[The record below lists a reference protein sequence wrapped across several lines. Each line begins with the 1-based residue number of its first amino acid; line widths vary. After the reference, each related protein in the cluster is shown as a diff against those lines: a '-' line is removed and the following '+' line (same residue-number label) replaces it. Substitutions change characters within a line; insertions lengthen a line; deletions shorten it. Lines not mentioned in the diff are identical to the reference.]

1 MELFYRF
8 VIILYTVIIVTY
20 TFPDIFTLRYMK
32 PMYIALFIFCIFVID
47 CCISFWIYRKKREQN
62 EQEKKRTKRKK
73 TFWMMTYVFVFP
85 IVLSFVS
92 ERIAEKGFDLKLGAT
107 IFFYYFFFHFIPY
120 MSEKTEE
127 DEDPF
132 EKDIQEQE
140 DKMIEEE
147 MEQLAK
153 RKWYFNS
160 TLIFILCLVTP
171 PIGYVYVFLLRKK
184 MTYYAKMS
192 YLTLAT
198 ITMGLWAMKFLP
210 PHLYA
215 IVIVIIACL
224 VFMGKYIR

>member
-1 MELFYRF
+1 MKLFYRF
-8 VIILYTVIIVTY
+8 VIILYTAIILKYAFPAIVTLQY
-20 TFPDIFTLRYMK
+20 IK
-32 PMYIALFIFCIFVID
+32 PTYIALFIFCILVMN
-47 CCISFWIYRKKREQN
+47 CCISLWIYRKKQKQN
-62 EQEKKRTKRKK
+62 EQERQRTKRKK

-107 IFFYYFFFHFIPY
+107 MFFYYFFFHFIPY
-120 MSEKTEE
+120 MSEKNGE

-132 EKDIQEQE
+132 EKDIKEQE
-140 DKMIEEE
+140 DRIIEEE

-153 RKWYFNS
+153 QKWYFNS

-171 PIGYVYVFLLRKK
+171 PIGYLYVVLLRKK

-210 PHLYA
+210 SSLYA
-215 IVIVIIACL
+215 IVIVCIAC
-224 VFMGKYIR
+224 FIFIGKYIK